1 MDTMK
6 VTRVEVIDHNG
17 RSYVFDPRA
26 HPGAFIAVG
35 VSLQDEGRTLKVFI
49 DCRAAAKQQSK

>member
-1 MDTMK
+1 MDTNK

-26 HPGAFIAVG
+26 HPDASIAVG
-35 VSLQDEGRTLKVFI
+35 VSLQDDGRTLKVYI
-49 DCRAAAKQQSK
+49 DKTEKIRPAP